1 MLPNTNAT
9 LSRSHRWYTTFGLS
23 VSAAFARPLMAVAIS
38 APAAVKAS
46 MIILRRCIDFSIGPA
61 GAGVGPSFAPHGG
74 EFLAIGHQRP
84 ALLEACAVEPEHA
97 VVRAPAERKSI
108 FIGLVIAPD
117 ADGAEPDLGRFAVPG
132 KLHADAAPR
141 N

>member
-23 VSAAFARPLMAVAIS
+23 VSAAFARPLVAAAIS
-38 APAAVKAS
+38 AHAAVKAP
-46 MIILRRCIDFSIGPA
+46 MMMLRRCIGFSIGPVKA
-61 GAGVGPSFAPHGG
+61 KGTGPSLAPHGG
-74 EFLAIGHQRP
+74 EILPIGHQRP

-108 FIGLVIAPD
+108 FLGFVVAPD
-117 ADGAEPDLGRFAVPG
+117 ADGVEPDPGRFAVSG
-132 KLHADAAPR
+132 KL
-141 N
+141 